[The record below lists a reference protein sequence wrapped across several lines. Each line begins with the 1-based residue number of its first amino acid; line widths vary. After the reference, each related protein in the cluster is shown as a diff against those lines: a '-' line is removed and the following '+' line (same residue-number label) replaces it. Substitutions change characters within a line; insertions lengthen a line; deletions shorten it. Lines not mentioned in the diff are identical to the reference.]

1 MRFPGIGRKWGGWE
15 LLDWIFLCWFL
26 FFCCHDQCLFW
37 SVEGGNGYGGR
48 DRKHQKIAGQKLF
61 SFPHLLSS
69 QHTRLII
76 VSLLCWSG
84 TFFPS
89 PFISSFFCSFILR
102 VFSRRR
108 LASFVLRLSSCVFR
122 PASFVLRFC
131 RFPGWVGR

>member
-1 MRFPGIGRKWGGWE
+1 LRFPGIGRKWGGWE

-89 PFISSFFCSFILR
+89 PFISSFFFAHLFCE
-102 VFSRRR
+102 FSPVV
-108 LASFVLRLSSCVFR
+108 VLRLSSCVFR
-122 PASFVLRFC
+122 PASFVLRLSSCVFAG
-131 RFPGWVGR
+131 FQAG